1 MVVADDADLSGVE
14 RPAVARYESFSA
26 PDAMIRPM
34 RNRAMIAAL
43 VAVALG
49 GCGGEE
55 PTLTSGA
62 ADELHA
68 QVSAVREAAGK
79 GDRDAALE
87 ALDGLAARV
96 RELESGGSLAEA
108 DADAL
113 RRGIGRAKRRVRQEV
128 AAPAPTATATPTPT
142 PTATATATAEPTAEP
157 EPPGKAKGK
166 GKKPKGKKGKP

>member
-1 MVVADDADLSGVE
+1 
-14 RPAVARYESFSA
+14 
-26 PDAMIRPM
+26 MIRPM
-34 RNRAMIAAL
+34 RNRALMAAL
-43 VAVALG
+43 VALALS

-55 PTLTSGA
+55 PTLSTGS

-68 QVSAVREAAGK
+68 QVSAVRDAAGK

-96 RELESGGSLAEA
+96 RELESGASLAEA

-128 AAPAPTATATPTPT
+128 AAPAPAATATPSPTPT
-142 PTATATATAEPTAEP
+142 ATATATATAEPTAEP